1 MNFEWTTE
9 QRALRDRVR
18 TLLARELPPDWE
30 HISRHG
36 PGSPAQTAFSLDF
49 CPKLAAEGLLVP
61 HWPVEHGGR
70 GAPAWEHFILGE
82 ELFAAGEPR
91 GPQYMNVNFI
101 GATLMKYGTPQQQA
115 RYLPDMAAGRAVWC
129 QGFSEP
135 SAGSDLASLATR
147 AVQRGDEYLINGSK
161 VWTSY
166 AGMAQT
172 CFLLARTGAGKGGIA
187 IFLVPMDT
195 PGITVRAI
203 PSLIGHGDIH
213 EVFFDDVVVPA
224 TARLGGEGQAWA
236 IIGYALSLERVG
248 LARYAFSR
256 RVLDRMVCEL
266 QARGQFA
273 ETNVRAQAA
282 QALAA
287 CEAARLL
294 VYRVVDERAR
304 GLPPSAVSNLARVA
318 VVKAD
323 HAVSDFALAYF
334 GDALCGDSWPLV
346 LAHHERAIA
355 AGIASGA
362 AEIQLNLVAQAW
374 LQLPREPLLERT

>member
-9 QRALRDRVR
+9 QQALRDRVR

-49 CPKLAAEGLLVP
+49 CPKLASEGLLVP
-61 HWPVEHGGR
+61 HWPVAHGGR

-82 ELFAAGEPR
+82 DLFAAGEPR

-101 GATLMKYGTPQQQA
+101 GATLMKYGTQQQQA

-135 SAGSDLASLATR
+135 SAGSDLASLGTR
-147 AVQRGDEYLINGSK
+147 AIQREDEYLINGSK

-224 TARLGGEGQAWA
+224 TARLGAEGQAWA

-266 QARGQFA
+266 QARGRFA
-273 ETNVRAQAA
+273 DTHVRAQAA

-304 GLPPSAVSNLARVA
+304 GLPPSAVSNVARVA

-334 GDALCGDSWPLV
+334 GDALCGDGWPLV
-346 LAHHERAIA
+346 QAHHERAIA

-374 LQLPREPLLERT
+374 LQLPREPLPERT